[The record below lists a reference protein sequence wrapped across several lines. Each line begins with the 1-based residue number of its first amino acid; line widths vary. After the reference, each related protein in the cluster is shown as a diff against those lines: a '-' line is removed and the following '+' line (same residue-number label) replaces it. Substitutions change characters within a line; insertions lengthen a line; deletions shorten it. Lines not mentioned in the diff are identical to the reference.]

1 MKAVYAYRDDIDFML
16 TFMGI
21 LPANYASVGE
31 WVEKLDDE
39 EAWPE
44 SHYALYI
51 DLETFSVAILDED
64 DTPQEVGGWISVA
77 DILETAVDRFYARE
91 AK

>member
-1 MKAVYAYRDDIDFML
+1 MKAVYAYRDDADFML

-21 LPANYASVGE
+21 LPANYRSVGE

-51 DLETFSVAILDED
+51 DLETFSVAILGEENDWY
-64 DTPQEVGGWISVA
+64 VVNYISVA
-77 DILETAVDRFYARE
+77 DILQTALWLAAKE